1 MTMSR
6 FIRLAVVTAFLSS
19 LVAHGQA
26 LTTAEA
32 KDHVG
37 ETATV
42 CGTIASETKATGS
55 RGTPTVINLD
65 QPYPH
70 QVFTVLIWGSDKAAV
85 GTIPETGR
93 VCAKGPITL
102 YRGVPEIVVHKSAD
116 LYIPTLSNN
125 RHYTNSDVKAFI
137 PRHIP
142 MAVRQLAPRLFVRM
156 ARTASANTDRE
167 PVRITA
173 AWRSGYDVTN
183 DLLPRMS
190 NSRRWPKSLA

>member
-1 MTMSR
+1 MAMSR
-6 FIRLAVVTAFLSS
+6 FIRLAVVVAFLSS
-19 LVAHGQA
+19 LIAHGQV

-32 KDHVG
+32 KDRIG

-42 CGTIASETKATGS
+42 CGTIASKTTATSS
-55 RGTPTVINLD
+55 RGTPTFINLD

-116 LYIPTLSNN
+116 LYVPTLSNDK
-125 RHYTNSDVKAFI
+125 RYTNSDGQSVHSPAYTNGGPPAGATALCNDGTYSFSQ
-137 PRHIP
+137 H
-142 MAVRQLAPRLFVRM
+142 RQGTCSHHGGVAKWL
-156 ARTASANTDRE
+156 
-167 PVRITA
+167 
-173 AWRSGYDVTN
+173 
-183 DLLPRMS
+183 
-190 NSRRWPKSLA
+190 

>member
-1 MTMSR
+1 MSL
-6 FIRLAVVTAFLSS
+6 FIRLAVVAAFLSL
-19 LVAHGQA
+19 LVAHGQV

-42 CGTIASETKATGS
+42 CGTIAGEKTATGS
-55 RGTPTVINLD
+55 RGTPTFINLD

-102 YRGVPEIVVHKSAD
+102 YRGVPEIVVRKSTD
-116 LYIPTLSNN
+116 LYVPS
-125 RHYTNSDVKAFI
+125 KK
-137 PRHIP
+137 
-142 MAVRQLAPRLFVRM
+142 
-156 ARTASANTDRE
+156 
-167 PVRITA
+167 
-173 AWRSGYDVTN
+173 G
-183 DLLPRMS
+183 
-190 NSRRWPKSLA
+190 

>member
-6 FIRLAVVTAFLSS
+6 FIRLAIVAAFLSS
-19 LVAHGQA
+19 LIARGQV

-37 ETATV
+37 ETVTV
-42 CGTIASETKATGS
+42 CGVIASENTATGS
-55 RGTPTVINLD
+55 HGTPTFINLD

-102 YRGVPEIVVHKSAD
+102 YRGVLEIVVHKSVD
-116 LYIPTLSNN
+116 LYVPSLSNN
-125 RHYTNSDVKAFI
+125 KHYTNSDGQSVHSPANSNGGPPAGATALCQDGTYSFSQ
-137 PRHIP
+137 H
-142 MAVRQLAPRLFVRM
+142 RQGTCSHHGGVAK
-156 ARTASANTDRE
+156 
-167 PVRITA
+167 
-173 AWRSGYDVTN
+173 W
-183 DLLPRMS
+183 LP
-190 NSRRWPKSLA
+190 